1 MRTGRHPH
9 RAVSPGPPQRA
20 LGRSGG
26 AGRRGPH
33 EDGGG
38 PRGGYGVRLAG
49 AAGRVNHEAMTD
61 PVAFDVVSEGLAEV
75 YRRLLPL
82 EDGEV
87 ASYIPQLAL
96 ADPTDFGIALVSM
109 DGHRY
114 EAGRSRTRFTVQS
127 VSKPFVHAL
136 ALAELGLDELYRW
149 VGNEPSGDAFNAISL
164 ERGTGRPAN
173 PMINAGAIATTN
185 LVPAASPA
193 ERFDR
198 ILDALS
204 AFAGRRL
211 EVDEDVYRSEAATGD
226 RNRALAYLM
235 HAAGSLRT
243 DPAEAAEV
251 YFRQCS
257 ILVDTVD
264 LAVMAATLANGGINP
279 VTRDRVVPQRVAV
292 EVLSVMAT
300 CGMYDAAGDWLVR
313 VGLPAKS
320 GVSGGL
326 TAASPARF
334 GIACYSPP
342 LDRTGSTVRG
352 VVALREL
359 SRRFGMHLMYHPAP
373 GAPTVTAAG
382 TRAGAG
388 TRAEAG
394 AGTAAGTGAGAVSG
408 RDRTAADLAL
418 LERGGERIA
427 LVAAQGE
434 LDFTAA
440 ERLLQALAGAVP
452 AEPGWLVVDLG
463 QVTTVGPV
471 AGLMLGSALDRIAAA
486 GHRVALVA
494 APGDGWGEAAVRH
507 ARRDDALAWAEDA
520 LLGEPAEPPRE

>member
-1 MRTGRHPH
+1 
-9 RAVSPGPPQRA
+9 
-20 LGRSGG
+20 
-26 AGRRGPH
+26 
-33 EDGGG
+33 
-38 PRGGYGVRLAG
+38 
-49 AAGRVNHEAMTD
+49 MTD

-75 YRRLLPL
+75 HRRLLPVT
-82 EDGEV
+82 DGEV

-96 ADPTDFGIALVSM
+96 ADPDDFGIALVSM
-109 DGHRY
+109 GGHRY
-114 EAGRSRTRFTVQS
+114 EAGSSRTEFTIQS

-136 ALAELGLDELYRW
+136 ALAELGLDEMSRW

-164 ERGTGRPAN
+164 EHGTGRPAN

-185 LVPAASPA
+185 LVPADSPA
-193 ERFDR
+193 ERSAR

-211 EVDEDVYRSEAATGD
+211 AVDEEVYRSEAATGD

-243 DPAEAAEV
+243 DPVEAAEV

-257 ILVDTVD
+257 VLVNTVD
-264 LAVMAATLANGGINP
+264 LAVMGATLANGGVNP
-279 VTRDRVVPQRVAV
+279 VTREQVVPEQVAV

-342 LDRTGSTVRG
+342 LDRTGSSVRG

-359 SRRFGMHLMYHPAP
+359 SRRFGMHLMHHPAP
-373 GAPTVTAAG
+373 GADTVTAAG
-382 TRAGAG
+382 AGARAASGRERAAADRELLAGAG
-388 TRAEAG
+388 
-394 AGTAAGTGAGAVSG
+394 
-408 RDRTAADLAL
+408 DRV
-418 LERGGERIA
+418 A
-427 LVAAQGE
+427 LVAARGE
-434 LDFTAA
+434 VDFPAA
-440 ERLLQALAGAVP
+440 ERLLHALAGAVP
-452 AEPGWLVVDLG
+452 VVPGWVVVDLD
-463 QVTTVGPV
+463 QVTSVNPV
-471 AGLMLGSALDRIAAA
+471 AGLMLGRALDRIAAS
-486 GHRVALVA
+486 GHRVAVVGGSAVGA
-494 APGDGWGEAAVRH
+494 ADDAWGGAAVRH
-507 ARRDDALAWAEDA
+507 ARREEALAWAEEA
-520 LLGEPAEPPRE
+520 LLHELRSLPH